1 MRHLAPRLLV
11 TGGGG
16 YNPFTV
22 ARCWA
27 CVWAV
32 LAGVPIPAV
41 VPPAAEAVL
50 AGLQYNRAA
59 GRNPPA
65 HWRQTLRDAP
75 REGMVRPE
83 IVALAAQALEKFA

>member
-1 MRHLAPRLLV
+1 MMGRAERLIV

-16 YNPFTV
+16 YNPSTV

-27 CVWAV
+27 CVWAR
-32 LAGVPIPAV
+32 LSDYEVPDLT
-41 VPPAAEAVL
+41 PPAAEAIL
-50 AGLQYNRAA
+50 RGLVYNRAA

-65 HWRQTLRDAP
+65 HWFETLRDAP

-83 IVALAAQALEKFA
+83 ILALAAASLKE